1 MFKRKGKFLV
11 TLVVLAILLVSVNLV
26 TFAADELIVGVGGWA
41 VEPTKRALEELNF
54 TEKTG
59 IEVTVTTRP
68 GSPPEFISQMTSS
81 ILGGQTPYDVIDLED
96 DAAINFSRSGWLVD
110 LDPIYDEEF
119 WADWTPGML
128 EMVDTW
134 NRYEGELFRIPH
146 NYETQYFFYRKD
158 ILEEKG
164 LEVPQSWEEMIEVG
178 KELTTD
184 EMYAF
189 SDGLAKGGYLG
200 VYVSYLTQQA
210 GGNPFD
216 FGPELREALKFIHDM
231 IYEYEIFPSSALN
244 KDFDQVNN
252 DFVNDRVA
260 MMRMW
265 PYFFDYQEAQE
276 DWYSDDKVGVALPPK
291 GPESRST
298 FVASWGWAIPN
309 TSDKIDAAKTFIEF
323 MTSVEN
329 APKLAEM
336 NTWFLSPRHS
346 IMEEINVEESRLASN
361 LKKYSDAGVIASRPF
376 HPNFRQA
383 SSIVEELSSAYLTNQ
398 ISLDEVIERG
408 QQQMQALEE

>member
-1 MFKRKGKFLV
+1 MLKRKSKILV
-11 TLVVLAILLVSVNLV
+11 TLVVLSILLVSVNLV
-26 TFAADELIVGVGGWA
+26 VFASDELIVGVGGWA

-110 LDPIYDEEF
+110 LDPIYDDAF
-119 WADWTPGML
+119 WEDWTPGML

-134 NRYEGELFRIPH
+134 NRHEGELFRIPH

-158 ILEEKG
+158 ILAEKG
-164 LEVPQSWEEMIEVG
+164 LEVPQTWEEMVEVG
-178 KELTTD
+178 KQLTTD
-184 EMYAF
+184 EMYAV

-216 FGPELREALKFIHDM
+216 FGPALRESLQFIHDM
-231 IYEYEIFPSSALN
+231 IYEHEIFPSSALN

-265 PYFFDYQEAQE
+265 PYFFDYQESQE
-276 DWYSDDKVGVALPPK
+276 DWYNEDKVGVALPPK
-291 GPESRST
+291 GPEGRDT

-309 TSDKIDAAKTFIEF
+309 TSDKIDEAKTFVEF

-329 APKLAEM
+329 APKLAKM
-336 NTWFLSPRHS
+336 STWFLSPRHS
-346 IMEEINVEESRLASN
+346 IMEGIDVEESRLASN
-361 LKKYSDAGVIASRPF
+361 LKKYSDAGVISSRPF

-383 SSIVEELSSAYLTNQ
+383 SSIVEELASAYLTNQ

-408 QQQMQALEE
+408 QEQMKALEE